1 MQIGGRVVQIGE
13 RSRYVKKGIGS
24 TLVFGLF
31 LALLPVTVHAD
42 VTVERYIKSGG
53 FGGVGASEGTST
65 DKISGFKKR
74 SESSMKMTGKLG
86 GFLGKFAGDMGSD
99 EIVLIND
106 DRVIRIDHKDKT
118 YTERAITLPKEEES
132 PGYQGGDEGG
142 PQGGEEEG
150 EKRNVKV
157 VRNEIT
163 VKETGEKKSI
173 NDFDCKQYIVTW
185 ILETE
190 DLDTGERATS
200 TMTSDL
206 WNTPATKETRAL
218 QKEEAAFNEAYLKKM
233 GLDIPPQ
240 KMKNFGLM
248 VIAGMLG
255 ADREEMER
263 KMKELEKKFA
273 TIEGYSISSSVTWK
287 TSSTAEQKQQ
297 PEGESEEIDLSKGF
311 GGLLSGLTRKAMKK
325 EPSEGQKKD
334 GDGSVIFSS
343 YTEIQKIGTSS
354 VAGSDFEVPAGYTK
368 K

>member
-1 MQIGGRVVQIGE
+1 MQTQEKNAYLKRI
-13 RSRYVKKGIGS
+13 IGS
-24 TLVFGLF
+24 AAAFTLFITLM
-31 LALLPVTVHAD
+31 PVAGGAD

-65 DKISGFKKR
+65 DKISGLKKR

-99 EIVLIND
+99 EIVLIKD
-106 DRVIRIDHKDKT
+106 DRVINLNHKSKT
-118 YTERAITLPKEEES
+118 YTERAIILPEEETY
-132 PGYQGGDEGG
+132 PGSQGGPEGDSQTG
-142 PQGGEEEG
+142 DEEG

-173 NDFDCKQYIVTW
+173 NSFDCKQYLVTW

-190 DLDTGERATS
+190 DLDTGDRATS

-206 WNTPATKETRAL
+206 WNTPATKETKAL
-218 QKEEAAFNEAYLKKM
+218 QKEESAFNQAYLKKM

-255 ADREEMER
+255 ADREEMEK
-263 KMKELEKKFA
+263 KMKELEKKFS

-287 TSSTAEQKQQ
+287 TTSTAEQKQ
-297 PEGESEEIDLSKGF
+297 PEEESEAIDLSKGV
-311 GGLLSGLTRKAMKK
+311 GGLFSGLARKTMKK
-325 EPSEGQKKD
+325 KPSEEEKTS
-334 GDGSVIFSS
+334 GDGSVVFDS
-343 YTEIQKIGTSS
+343 YTEVRKIDTSS
-354 VAGSDFEVPAGYTK
+354 VPGTDFEVPAGYARK
-368 K
+368 